1 MITNNSNTYLLWY
14 SMRRWNF
21 NWDMRVSESG
31 ISSSQRSLTN
41 GEDEVDKKKPTASRF
56 VVVRILNL
64 LLVESSP
71 FTTM

>member
-14 SMRRWNF
+14 SMPRWNF